1 MKKFTAEQDAAAN
14 PPERRGEQTPEE
26 TEQRVLER
34 RSGETLLDETVEE
47 LEEEETDGVEWDGSE
62 AELVADDDA
71 AEYEEQNTGIAL
83 KYTLRRDEIFRVLM
97 KTQYTQARI
106 VLSVIAAL
114 LGIVMAVVFF
124 VRAAGG
130 HSEVVPLG
138 ITCLVVVF
146 LIIPSPVFGIRNS
159 AKKSADG
166 NEIRME
172 IYPDHIEMGGTRNSW
187 EIPLDGTAECRAL
200 QELIVLYIGNHMVIL
215 PLRCVEPAVLPEVQA
230 MIFAGTR
237 PVR

>member
-26 TEQRVLER
+26 TERRVLER

-106 VLSVIAAL
+106 ALSVVATL

-130 HSEVVPLG
+130 RSEFAPLG
-138 ITCLVVVF
+138 AVCLVVVF
-146 LIIPSPVFGIRNS
+146 LIVPSPVFSIRNS

-172 IYPDHIEMGGTRNSW
+172 IYPDHIEMGGARNSW
-187 EIPLDGTAECRAL
+187 EIPLDGTVECSTL
-200 QELIVLYIGNHMVIL
+200 QGLIVLYIGKNMVIL